1 MRVLVLNAGSSSLK
15 ACIFDGGPAPVWTR
29 RLEWKGQPPENIFDS
44 LGVSSVD
51 AAGHRVVHGGKK
63 YRESAIVTPE
73 LKRAIASMAEYAPAH
88 NCLEL
93 HGIEAI
99 ERILGPK
106 VPQVAVFDTAFH
118 ATLPPAAYVYPGP
131 YEWVDRGLRRYGFH
145 GISHQYCSRRAA
157 EILGRDA
164 RLVICHLGSGCS
176 LAAVRDGMSVDTTMG
191 FTPLDGLMM
200 GTRPG
205 SLDPGIFV
213 HGLKHFGWAAEQLDD
228 VLNHKSGLKGIS
240 GLSGDMREIEKA
252 MAAGHERAQ
261 LAFDIYIHRLKAA
274 IAAMAASL
282 GGMDAL
288 VFTAGVGENSS
299 RVRAAACD
307 GLAFLGVKLDQ
318 TDNEPSLVD
327 QDISAPDS
335 IVRVLVIHTQEEW
348 EIARE
353 CVRVMGSGEQ
363 VDRPDV

>member
-15 ACIFDGGPAPVWTR
+15 ACIFEGGPAPVWTK
-29 RLEWKGQPPENIFDS
+29 RLEWTGQPPENLFDS
-44 LGVSSVD
+44 LEVSSVD
-51 AAGHRVVHGGKK
+51 VAGHRVVHGGKK

-73 LKRAIASMAEYAPAH
+73 LKKTIASMAEYAPAH

-93 HGIEAI
+93 HGVEAM
-99 ERILGPK
+99 ERILGPG

-118 ATLPPAAYVYPGP
+118 ASLPPAAYVYPGP
-131 YEWVDRGLRRYGFH
+131 YEWVDQGLRRYGFH

-176 LAAVRDGMSVDTTMG
+176 LSAVRGGRSVDTTMG

-213 HGLKHFGWAAEQLDD
+213 HGLKHFGWTAEQLDD

-240 GLSGDMREIEKA
+240 GLSADMREIEKA

-261 LAFDIYIHRLKAA
+261 LAFDIYVHRLKAA

-288 VFTAGVGENSS
+288 VFTAGIGENSS

-307 GLAFLGVKLDQ
+307 GLAFLGVKVDLAN
-318 TDNEPSLVD
+318 NEHCVPD
-327 QDISAPDS
+327 AGISAPES
-335 IVRVLVIHTQEEW
+335 TARVLVIRTQEEQ
-348 EIARE
+348 EISRE
-353 CVRVMGSGEQ
+353 CVRLVGQAVSPAQ
-363 VDRPDV
+363 V